1 MNLHTAIEI
10 AGAGRAAL
18 RCVTQPAECVRLD
31 AVWVVRD
38 TGTKPWRETSILTV
52 DLEPARVIEIFRSL
66 EGENVHH
73 FCESDVNETL
83 IVKKYAALGFT
94 LSSRYFLMTRASRP
108 SIDVSSSLNFWRAET
123 LETATRISSA
133 AGEVLLSARDLPPRR
148 LGVRLYGAE
157 AEGRVIAWARI
168 AQVREDT
175 AWVDDLFTLPAFR
188 KRGVMR
194 QLLNFAYQ
202 DSSHFGVRE
211 TVLVCSSENLGF
223 HLKNGYEVVAHKL
236 QFAAKLGLLERVR
249 NRVRRW
255 F

>member
-10 AGAGRAAL
+10 AGTGRAAL
-18 RCVTQPAECVRLD
+18 RSVTQPAECVRLGD
-31 AVWVVRD
+31 VWLVRD
-38 TGTKPWRETSILTV
+38 TSTKSWRETSVLTV
-52 DLEPARVIEIFRSL
+52 DLEPEKVVEVVRSL
-66 EGENVHH
+66 GGKNVHH
-73 FCESDVNETL
+73 FCEPDANESL
-83 IVKKYAALGFT
+83 IAKQYAALGFT

-157 AEGRVIAWARI
+157 VEGRVIAWARI

-202 DSSHFGVRE
+202 DSSNFGVHE
-211 TVLVCSSENLGF
+211 MVLVCSSENLGF

-236 QFAAKLGLLERVR
+236 QFAAKLGLLERAR

>member
-18 RCVTQPAECVRLD
+18 RCVTQPAQCAQLGD
-31 AVWVVRD
+31 VWVVRD
-38 TGTKPWRETSILTV
+38 TGTKPWRESSVLTV
-52 DLEPARVIEIFRSL
+52 DLEPARVVEIVRSL
-66 EGENVHH
+66 EGQNVHH
-73 FCESDVNETL
+73 FCATDANETL
-83 IVKKYAALGFT
+83 IAKQYAALGFNFT
-94 LSSRYFLMTRASRP
+94 NRYFLMTRESRP
-108 SIDVSSSLNFWRAET
+108 SIHLSSSLNFWRAET
-123 LETATRISSA
+123 LETANRISSA
-133 AGEVLLSARDLPPRR
+133 AGEVLLTVRDLPPRR

-157 AEGRVIAWARI
+157 ADGRLIAWARI
-168 AQVREDT
+168 AQVHKDA

-194 QLLNFAYQ
+194 QLLNFVYQ
-202 DSSHFGVRE
+202 DSSNFGVRE

-223 HLKNGYEVVAHKL
+223 HLKNGYEVVAQKL
-236 QFAAKLGLLERVR
+236 QFVPKQGFLERVR